1 MIYSH
6 KVKSNLQTPL
16 YNFMIG
22 RLQNPEGITIKD
34 ILDMDEQEL
43 EDNHK
48 YIQWCFP
55 LETKSKYN
63 SSAPVLDDMEIYL
76 LIHSQEARKNFYSI
90 FEKMLVFYGFSIN
103 YKRKIQ
109 IKDVQKVKEWSSN
122 RPHNFL
128 RITRII
134 NSLTLLGYKN
144 LAQDFQTILLNS
156 FANIDELK
164 DILSEE
170 TKTIWE
176 NIF

>member
-1 MIYSH
+1 MMSL
-6 KVKSNLQTPL
+6 KKAKSNLQTPL

-22 RLQNPEGITIKD
+22 RLQTPEDITIKD
-34 ILDMDEQEL
+34 VLDMNEQEL

-63 SSAPVLDDMEIYL
+63 SSAPVLDDMEL
-76 LIHSQEARKNFYSI
+76 HLIIHNYEARKNFYSV

-109 IKDVQKVKEWSSN
+109 LEDVQRVKEWSSN

-128 RITRII
+128 RITRIV

-156 FANIDELK
+156 FTYIDELK
-164 DILSEE
+164 DIMSEK